1 MTGLYWPVKPLNP
14 GYRQALNSRGCVIFT
29 PRSSGMRT
37 LKALYESVEMQFF
50 DTLTK
55 KLSSLFL
62 LALVSALLYWVALN
76 IRSDIMQQLHATSL
90 DAAVLGKVQGQL
102 DVLSNAILLST
113 LFTLVMVGFMVWY
126 FRHLIV
132 RPVMFMTRALEEIAN
147 GEGDLSR
154 DLPLLTHDEI
164 RVLASTCNRFLAK
177 QREVISSIQALTVQI
192 AVESA
197 RSLKNISDS
206 SDSATD
212 QARFAREVMDQSN
225 MAVGSIEDVSQ
236 QTQGISSTTAQ
247 NLSMARDSYAE
258 LLEVTGNI
266 SQISSSLNE
275 FGGLVSGL
283 NERSSSIKSIVG
295 LIQQISS
302 QTNLLALNAA
312 IEAARAGESGRGFAV
327 VADEVRT
334 LAQNVSKATDDISR
348 NIDAMLQE
356 VSSTHE
362 QTIQIS
368 HSARETQQVVER
380 ASGHFESMIGD
391 FESTNDKLAD
401 IAAHIQQ
408 FATTNT
414 GINERV
420 TRIYSDSQAI
430 DQRMQH
436 SATATRD
443 LSGVA
448 EQVQALLGRFV
459 LGHGELD
466 AAITRASHCRDIL
479 QVRLAE
485 LHKQGVNLF
494 DQSYKLIPG
503 TDPKQY
509 MTGYTERFAQ
519 VCQEECDKLTKG
531 TRGGKVTF
539 IVDNKGYC
547 PVNNSWV
554 SLKPT
559 GDRAVDLPVC
569 RNKRMFSDP
578 IGLRAAGNKQRFL
591 LQTYLRDTGEI
602 MTEIDVPFFFD
613 GRHWGNLRMGFDAAL
628 LLGR

>member
-1 MTGLYWPVKPLNP
+1 MQSLKSLYD
-14 GYRQALNSRGCVIFT
+14 SI
-29 PRSSGMRT
+29 
-37 LKALYESVEMQFF
+37 EMHFF

-62 LALVSALLYWVALN
+62 LVLVSGLLVWVALSL
-76 IRSDIMQQLHATSL
+76 RADIVQLLHGA
-90 DAAVLGKVQGQL
+90 QL
-102 DVLSNAILLST
+102 DPALLKQVEGKLDTLGTALTLSA
-113 LFTLVMVGFMVWY
+113 LFTLGMVSFMVWY

-132 RPVMFMTRALEEIAN
+132 RPVDNMTRALEEIAS

-164 RVLASTCNRFLAK
+164 RTLASTCNRFLAK
-177 QREVISSIQALTVQI
+177 QREIISNVQALTVQI

-206 SDSATD
+206 SDSATH
-212 QARFAREVMDQSN
+212 QARFANEVMSESN
-225 MAVGSIEDVSQ
+225 IAVGRIDEVSQ
-236 QTQGISSTTAQ
+236 QTQAISATTAH
-247 NLSMARDSYAE
+247 NLGMAQDSYAE

-266 SQISSSLNE
+266 SAISNSLNE
-275 FGGLVSGL
+275 FSTLVSAL
-283 NERSSSIKSIVG
+283 NERSSNIKSVVG

-334 LAQNVSKATDDISR
+334 LAQNVSQATGDISQ
-348 NIDAMLQE
+348 NIDAMLKE
-356 VSSTHE
+356 VSTTHE
-362 QTIQIS
+362 QTARIS
-368 HSARETQQVVER
+368 QSARETQVVVER
-380 ASGHFESMIGD
+380 ATGHFEAMIGD
-391 FESTNDKLAD
+391 FESTTSKLAE
-401 IAAHIQQ
+401 IAEHIQQ
-408 FATTNT
+408 VADANT
-414 GINERV
+414 GINDRV
-420 TRIYSDSQAI
+420 TQIHADSQAI
-430 DQRMQH
+430 DQRMQR

-448 EQVQALLGRFV
+448 ERVQELLGRFV
-459 LGHGELD
+459 LGEGELD
-466 AAITRASHCRDIL
+466 AAITRATGCRDAL
-479 QVRLAE
+479 QARLATLQRE
-485 LHKQGVNLF
+485 GVNLF
-494 DQSYKLIPG
+494 DQNYKLIPN

-519 VCQEECDKLTKG
+519 ICQEEIDRLTKG
-531 TRGGKVTF
+531 TQGGIVTF

-554 SLKPT
+554 SKPPT
-559 GDRAVDLPVC
+559 GNRAVDLPVC

-578 IGLRAAGNKQRFL
+578 VGLRAAGNTQRFL

-602 MTEIDVPFFFD
+602 MTEIDVPFFFE
-613 GRHWGNLRMGFDAAL
+613 GRHWGNMRMGFDASR
-628 LLGR
+628 LLGKS

>member
-1 MTGLYWPVKPLNP
+1 M
-14 GYRQALNSRGCVIFT
+14 Q
-29 PRSSGMRT
+29 T
-37 LKALYESVEMQFF
+37 LKALYESVEKQFF

-62 LALVSALLYWVALN
+62 LVLVSALLYWVALN
-76 IRSDIMQQLHATSL
+76 IRSDIMLQLHGTQL
-90 DAAVLGKVQGQL
+90 DAAELGKIQGQL

-113 LFTLVMVGFMVWY
+113 LFTLVMVSFMVWY

-132 RPVMFMTRALEEIAN
+132 RPVMFMTHALEEIAN

-236 QTQGISSTTAQ
+236 QTQGISTTTAQ

-312 IEAARAGESGRGFAV
+312 IEAARAGEQGRGFAV
-327 VADEVRT
+327 VADEVRS
-334 LAQNVSKATDDISR
+334 LASR
-348 NIDAMLQE
+348 TQ
-356 VSSTHE
+356 SSTE
-362 QTIQIS
+362 QIQQIITSLRDGADRAVQTANKGEQIS
-368 HSARETQQVVER
+368 QESVASVE
-380 ASGHFESMIGD
+380 AVQKALD
-391 FESTNDKLAD
+391 
-401 IAAHIQQ
+401 
-408 FATTNT
+408 
-414 GINERV
+414 GISQSV
-420 TRIYSDSQAI
+420 TRITGMSQQMASASEEQSHVAENISQQITRIAQLCDESASQAQQGSQI
-430 DQRMQH
+430 SSELEEMAQYLH
-436 SATATRD
+436 S
-443 LSGVA
+443 
-448 EQVQALLGRFV
+448 
-459 LGHGELD
+459 
-466 AAITRASHCRDIL
+466 
-479 QVRLAE
+479 LAE
-485 LHKQGVNLF
+485 
-494 DQSYKLIPG
+494 
-503 TDPKQY
+503 
-509 MTGYTERFAQ
+509 RFS
-519 VCQEECDKLTKG
+519 
-531 TRGGKVTF
+531 R
-539 IVDNKGYC
+539 
-547 PVNNSWV
+547 
-554 SLKPT
+554 
-559 GDRAVDLPVC
+559 
-569 RNKRMFSDP
+569 
-578 IGLRAAGNKQRFL
+578 
-591 LQTYLRDTGEI
+591 
-602 MTEIDVPFFFD
+602 
-613 GRHWGNLRMGFDAAL
+613 
-628 LLGR
+628 

>member
-1 MTGLYWPVKPLNP
+1 M
-14 GYRQALNSRGCVIFT
+14 
-29 PRSSGMRT
+29 GMF
-37 LKALYESVEMQFF
+37 KALYESIEMQFF
-50 DTLTK
+50 DSLTK

-62 LALVSALLYWVALN
+62 LVAVSGLLYWIALS
-76 IRSDIMQQLHATSL
+76 IRADIVQQLRGAQL
-90 DAAVLGKVQGQL
+90 DAALVGQIEGSL
-102 DVLSNAILLST
+102 NGLSNAILFST
-113 LFTLVMVGFMVWY
+113 LFTLFMVSFMVWY

-132 RPVMFMTRALEEIAN
+132 RPVTHMTNALAEIAN
-147 GEGDLSR
+147 GEGDLSK

-164 RVLASTCNRFLAK
+164 RVLASTCNRFLGK
-177 QREVISSIQALTVQI
+177 QREIISNVQALTVHI

-206 SDSATD
+206 SDSATH
-212 QARFAREVMDQSN
+212 QARFAKEVMDQSN
-225 MAVGSIEDVSQ
+225 MAVGNIQEVSQ

-266 SQISSSLNE
+266 SEISSSLNE
-275 FGGLVSGL
+275 FGTLVSAL
-283 NERSSSIKSIVG
+283 NQRSTSIKSIVG

-334 LAQNVSKATDDISR
+334 LAQNVSKATDDISQ
-348 NIDAMLQE
+348 NIDAMLKE

-362 QTIQIS
+362 QTTQIS
-368 HSARETQQVVER
+368 DSARETQKVVER

-391 FESTNDKLAD
+391 FESTNGKLAD
-401 IAAHIQQ
+401 IAEHILQ
-408 FATTNT
+408 FAESNT
-414 GINERV
+414 GINDRV
-420 TRIYSDSQAI
+420 TQIYADSQSI

-448 EQVQALLGRFV
+448 ERVQTMLGKFV
-459 LGHGELD
+459 LGHGALD
-466 AAITRASHCRDIL
+466 AAITRASQCRDIL
-479 QVRLAE
+479 QERLAE
-485 LHKQGVNLF
+485 LHRSGLNLF

-509 MTGYTERFAQ
+509 LTSYTERFAQ

-531 TRGGKVTF
+531 TKGGKVSF
-539 IVDNKGYC
+539 IVDTKGYC

-554 SLKPT
+554 SKPPT
-559 GDRAVDLPVC
+559 GDRAIDLPVC

-578 IGLRAAGNKQRFL
+578 IGLRAAGNTQRFL

-613 GRHWGNLRMGFDAAL
+613 GRHWGNLRMGFDAAVL
-628 LLGR
+628 LAE

>member
-1 MTGLYWPVKPLNP
+1 MQSLKSLYD
-14 GYRQALNSRGCVIFT
+14 SI
-29 PRSSGMRT
+29 
-37 LKALYESVEMQFF
+37 EMHFF

-62 LALVSALLYWVALN
+62 LVVVSGLLFWV
-76 IRSDIMQQLHATSL
+76 ATSL
-90 DAAVLGKVQGQL
+90 RADILQQLQAAQIDAA
-102 DVLSNAILLST
+102 LLSRIEAKLDT
-113 LFTLVMVGFMVWY
+113 LGNALLLSALFTLGMVSFMVWY

-132 RPVMFMTRALEEIAN
+132 RPVDNMTRALEEIAN

-164 RVLASTCNRFLAK
+164 RTLASTCNRFLAK
-177 QREVISSIQALTVQI
+177 QREIISNVQALTVQI

-206 SDSATD
+206 SESATH
-212 QARFAREVMDQSN
+212 QARFANEVMSESN
-225 MAVGSIEDVSQ
+225 SAVGRIAEVSQ
-236 QTQGISSTTAQ
+236 QTQAISGTTAQ

-266 SQISSSLNE
+266 GAISNSLNE
-275 FGGLVSGL
+275 FGVLVSAL
-283 NERSSSIKSIVG
+283 NERSSNIKSVVG

-334 LAQNVSKATDDISR
+334 LAQNVSRATGDISQ
-348 NIDAMLQE
+348 NIDAMLKE
-356 VSSTHE
+356 VGSTHE
-362 QTIQIS
+362 QTALIS
-368 HSARETQQVVER
+368 TSARETQVVVER
-380 ASGHFESMIGD
+380 ATGHFESMIVD
-391 FESTNDKLAD
+391 FESTNGKLAE
-401 IAAHIQQ
+401 IAEHIQQ
-408 FATTNT
+408 VADANT

-420 TRIYSDSQAI
+420 TQIHADSQAI
-430 DQRMQH
+430 DERMQR

-448 EQVQALLGRFV
+448 EKVQTLLGRFV
-459 LGHGELD
+459 LGQGELD
-466 AAITRASHCRDIL
+466 AAITRASQCRDIL
-479 QVRLAE
+479 QVRLAALQRE
-485 LHKQGVNLF
+485 GVNLF
-494 DQSYKLIPG
+494 DQNYRLIPN

-519 VCQEECDKLTKG
+519 ICQEEIDKLTKG
-531 TRGGKVTF
+531 TSGGIVTF

-554 SLKPT
+554 SKAPT
-559 GDRAVDLPVC
+559 GNRAVDLPVC

-578 IGLRAAGNKQRFL
+578 VGLRAATNTQRFL

-602 MTEIDVPFFFD
+602 MTEIDVPFIFD
-613 GRHWGNLRMGFDAAL
+613 GRHWGNMRMGFDASRL
-628 LLGR
+628 LAKP

>member
-1 MTGLYWPVKPLNP
+1 
-14 GYRQALNSRGCVIFT
+14 
-29 PRSSGMRT
+29 MRMF
-37 LKALYESVEMQFF
+37 KALYESIEMQFF
-50 DTLTK
+50 DSLTK

-62 LALVSALLYWVALN
+62 LVAVSGLLYWIA
-76 IRSDIMQQLHATSL
+76 RSIESQITLQLRNAQL
-90 DAAVLGKVQGQL
+90 DAALLGQVEASLNG
-102 DVLSNAILLST
+102 LSNAILIST
-113 LFTLVMVGFMVWY
+113 LFTLCMVTFMVWY

-132 RPVMFMTRALEEIAN
+132 RPVTQMTHALEEIAN
-147 GEGDLSR
+147 GEGDLSK

-164 RVLASTCNRFLAK
+164 RTLASTCNRFLGK
-177 QREVISSIQALTVQI
+177 QREIISNVQALTVHI

-206 SDSATD
+206 SDSATH
-212 QARFAREVMDQSN
+212 QARFAKEVMDQSN
-225 MAVGSIEDVSQ
+225 MAVGNIQEVSQ

-266 SQISSSLNE
+266 SEISSSLNE
-275 FGGLVSGL
+275 FGTLVSAL
-283 NERSSSIKSIVG
+283 NQRSSSIKSIVG
-295 LIQQISS
+295 LIQKISS

-334 LAQNVSKATDDISR
+334 LAQNVSKATDDISQ

-356 VSSTHE
+356 VSSTHQ
-362 QTIQIS
+362 QTTQIS
-368 HSARETQQVVER
+368 HSARETQKVVER

-391 FESTNDKLAD
+391 FESTNDKLAE
-401 IAAHIQQ
+401 IAVHILQ
-408 FATTNT
+408 FAESNT
-414 GINERV
+414 GINDRV
-420 TRIYSDSQAI
+420 TQIYADSQSI

-448 EQVQALLGRFV
+448 EKVQTMLGKFV
-459 LGHGELD
+459 LGHGTLD
-466 AAITRASHCRDIL
+466 AAITRASQCRDVL
-479 QVRLAE
+479 QERLAE
-485 LHKQGVNLF
+485 LHRGGLNLF
-494 DQSYKLIPG
+494 DQSYKLIPN

-519 VCQEECDKLTKG
+519 ICQEECDKLTKG
-531 TRGGKVTF
+531 TKGGKVSF

-554 SLKPT
+554 SQKPT
-559 GDRAVDLPVC
+559 GDRATDLPVC
-569 RNKRMFSDP
+569 RNKRMFADP
-578 IGLRAAGNKQRFL
+578 IGLRAAANTQRFL

-602 MTEIDVPFFFD
+602 MTEIDVPFFFE
-613 GRHWGNLRMGFDAAL
+613 GRHWGNLRMGFDAAVL
-628 LLGR
+628 LAE

>member
-1 MTGLYWPVKPLNP
+1 MH
-14 GYRQALNSRGCVIFT
+14 AF
-29 PRSSGMRT
+29 
-37 LKALYESVEMQFF
+37 KALYESVERQFF
-50 DTLTK
+50 DSLTK

-62 LALVSALLYWVALN
+62 MVVVSALVYWVAVS
-76 IRSDIMQQLHATSL
+76 IRADVLLQLRSAQLPAGTLSMIE
-90 DAAVLGKVQGQL
+90 GKL
-102 DVLSNAILLST
+102 DVLSNAILGST
-113 LFTLVMVGFMVWY
+113 LFTLCLVSFMVWY

-132 RPVMFMTRALEEIAN
+132 RPVTQMTQALEGIAN
-147 GEGDLSR
+147 GEGDLSK

-177 QREVISSIQALTVQI
+177 QREIISSVQALTVNI

-206 SDSATD
+206 SDSATH
-212 QARFAREVMDQSN
+212 QARFAKEVMEQSN
-225 MAVGSIEDVSQ
+225 DAVGRIAEVSR
-236 QTQGISSTTAQ
+236 QTQGISGTTAQ
-247 NLSMARDSYAE
+247 NLSMARDSYTE

-266 SQISSSLNE
+266 SEISSSLNE
-275 FGGLVSGL
+275 FGTLVSAL
-283 NERSSSIKSIVG
+283 NQRSSSIKSIVG

-334 LAQNVSKATDDISR
+334 LAQNVSRATEDISQ
-348 NIDAMLQE
+348 NIDAMLLE

-362 QTIQIS
+362 QTTQIS
-368 HSARETQQVVER
+368 HSARETQKVVER

-391 FESTNDKLAD
+391 FESTHTKLED
-401 IAAHIQQ
+401 IASHIQQ
-408 FATTNT
+408 FADSNT
-414 GINERV
+414 GINDRV
-420 TRIYSDSQAI
+420 TQIHADSQSI

-448 EQVQALLGRFV
+448 EKVQALLGRFV
-459 LGHGELD
+459 LGHGALD
-466 AAITRASHCRDIL
+466 AGITRASHCRDRL
-479 QVRLAE
+479 QVRLAALQRE
-485 LHKQGVNLF
+485 GVNLF
-494 DQSYKLIPG
+494 DQNYKLIPG

-509 MTGYTERFAQ
+509 TTSYTERFAQ
-519 VCQEECDKLTKG
+519 ICQEECDALTKG

-539 IVDNKGYC
+539 IVDSKGYC

-554 SLKPT
+554 SKKPT
-559 GDRAVDLPVC
+559 GERAIDLPVC
-569 RNKRMFSDP
+569 RNKRMFADP
-578 IGLRAAGNKQRFL
+578 IGLRAAANQQRFL

-602 MTEIDVPFFFD
+602 MTEIDVPFFFE
-613 GRHWGNLRMGFDAAL
+613 GRHWGNLRMGFDAAQL
-628 LLGR
+628 LAE

>member
-1 MTGLYWPVKPLNP
+1 
-14 GYRQALNSRGCVIFT
+14 
-29 PRSSGMRT
+29 MRMF
-37 LKALYESVEMQFF
+37 KALYESIEKQFF
-50 DTLTK
+50 DSLTK

-62 LALVSALLYWVALN
+62 LVAVSGLLYWIA
-76 IRSDIMQQLHATSL
+76 RSIQSQITLQLRNAQL
-90 DAAVLGKVQGQL
+90 DATLLGQVEASLNG
-102 DVLSNAILLST
+102 LSNAILFST
-113 LFTLVMVGFMVWY
+113 LFTLGMVTFMVWY

-132 RPVMFMTRALEEIAN
+132 RPVTHMTHALEEIAN
-147 GEGDLSR
+147 GEGDLSK

-164 RVLASTCNRFLAK
+164 RTLASTCNRFLGK
-177 QREVISSIQALTVQI
+177 QREIISNVQALTVHI

-206 SDSATD
+206 SDSATH
-212 QARFAREVMDQSN
+212 QARFAKEVMDQSN
-225 MAVGSIEDVSQ
+225 MAVGNIQEVSQ

-266 SQISSSLNE
+266 SEISSSLNE
-275 FGGLVSGL
+275 FGTLVSAL
-283 NERSSSIKSIVG
+283 NQRSSSIKSIVG
-295 LIQQISS
+295 LIQKISS

-334 LAQNVSKATDDISR
+334 LAQNVSKATDDISQ

-362 QTIQIS
+362 QTTQIS
-368 HSARETQQVVER
+368 HSARETQKVVER

-391 FESTNDKLAD
+391 FESTNDKLAE
-401 IAAHIQQ
+401 IAVHILQ
-408 FATTNT
+408 FAESNT
-414 GINERV
+414 GINDRV
-420 TRIYSDSQAI
+420 TQIYADSHSI

-448 EQVQALLGRFV
+448 ERVQTMLGKFV
-459 LGHGELD
+459 LGHGALD
-466 AAITRASHCRDIL
+466 AAITRASQCRDIL
-479 QVRLAE
+479 QERLAA
-485 LHKQGVNLF
+485 LHRDGLNLF
-494 DQSYKLIPG
+494 DQSYQLIPN

-509 MTGYTERFAQ
+509 LTRYTERFAQ

-531 TRGGKVTF
+531 TKGGKVSF

-554 SLKPT
+554 SQKPT
-559 GDRAVDLPVC
+559 GDRATDLPVC
-569 RNKRMFSDP
+569 RNKRMFADP
-578 IGLRAAGNKQRFL
+578 IGLRAAGNTQRFL

-602 MTEIDVPFFFD
+602 MTEIDVPFFFE
-613 GRHWGNLRMGFDAAL
+613 GRHWGNLRMGFDAAVL
-628 LLGR
+628 LAE

>member
-1 MTGLYWPVKPLNP
+1 MQSLKSLYD
-14 GYRQALNSRGCVIFT
+14 SI
-29 PRSSGMRT
+29 
-37 LKALYESVEMQFF
+37 EMHFF

-62 LALVSALLYWVALN
+62 LVVVSGLLFWVAIDL
-76 IRSDIMQQLHATSL
+76 RADILQQLHTAQI
-90 DAAVLGKVQGQL
+90 DAA
-102 DVLSNAILLST
+102 LLSQIEAKLDT
-113 LFTLVMVGFMVWY
+113 LGTALLLSALFTLAMVSFMVWY

-132 RPVMFMTRALEEIAN
+132 RPVDNMTRALEEIAN

-164 RVLASTCNRFLAK
+164 RTLASTCNRFLAK
-177 QREVISSIQALTVQI
+177 QREIISNVQALTVQI

-206 SDSATD
+206 SESATH
-212 QARFAREVMDQSN
+212 QARFANEVMSESN
-225 MAVGSIEDVSQ
+225 SAVGRIEEVSQ
-236 QTQGISSTTAQ
+236 QTQAISGTTAQ

-266 SQISSSLNE
+266 GAISHSLSE
-275 FGGLVSGL
+275 FGTLVSAL
-283 NERSSSIKSIVG
+283 NQRSSNIKSIVG

-334 LAQNVSKATDDISR
+334 LAQNVSRATDDISQ
-348 NIDAMLQE
+348 NIDAMLKE
-356 VSSTHE
+356 VGSTHE
-362 QTIQIS
+362 QTALIS
-368 HSARETQQVVER
+368 TSARETQVVVER
-380 ASGHFESMIGD
+380 ATGHFESMIVD
-391 FESTNDKLAD
+391 FESTNGKLAE
-401 IAAHIQQ
+401 IAEHIQQ
-408 FATTNT
+408 VADANT

-420 TRIYSDSQAI
+420 TQIHADSQAI
-430 DQRMQH
+430 DQRMQR

-448 EQVQALLGRFV
+448 ERVQTLLGRFV
-459 LGHGELD
+459 LGQGELD
-466 AAITRASHCRDIL
+466 AAITRASQCRDIL
-479 QVRLAE
+479 QSRLAALQRE
-485 LHKQGVNLF
+485 GVNLF
-494 DQSYKLIPG
+494 DQNYRLIAN

-519 VCQEECDKLTKG
+519 ICQEEIDKLTKG
-531 TRGGKVTF
+531 TPGGIVTF

-554 SLKPT
+554 SKAPT
-559 GDRAVDLPVC
+559 GNRAVDLPVC

-578 IGLRAAGNKQRFL
+578 VGLRAATNTQRFL

-602 MTEIDVPFFFD
+602 MTEIDVPFIFD
-613 GRHWGNLRMGFDAAL
+613 GRHWGNMRMGFDASRL
-628 LLGR
+628 LAKS

>member
-1 MTGLYWPVKPLNP
+1 
-14 GYRQALNSRGCVIFT
+14 
-29 PRSSGMRT
+29 MRMF
-37 LKALYESVEMQFF
+37 KALYESIEMQFF
-50 DTLTK
+50 DSLTK

-62 LALVSALLYWVALN
+62 LVAVSGLLYWIA
-76 IRSDIMQQLHATSL
+76 RSIESQITLQLRNAQL
-90 DAAVLGKVQGQL
+90 DAALLGQVEASLNG
-102 DVLSNAILLST
+102 LSNAILIST
-113 LFTLVMVGFMVWY
+113 LFTLCMVTFMVWY

-132 RPVMFMTRALEEIAN
+132 RPVTHMTHALEEIAN
-147 GEGDLSR
+147 GEGDLSK

-164 RVLASTCNRFLAK
+164 RTLASTCNRFLGK
-177 QREVISSIQALTVQI
+177 QREIISNVQALTVHI

-206 SDSATD
+206 SDSATH
-212 QARFAREVMDQSN
+212 QARFAKEVMDQSN
-225 MAVGSIEDVSQ
+225 MAVGNIQEVSQ

-266 SQISSSLNE
+266 SEISSSLNE
-275 FGGLVSGL
+275 FGTLVSAL
-283 NERSSSIKSIVG
+283 NQRSSSIKSIVG
-295 LIQQISS
+295 LIQKISS

-334 LAQNVSKATDDISR
+334 LAQNVSKATDDISH
-348 NIDAMLQE
+348 NIDAMLLE

-362 QTIQIS
+362 QTTQIS
-368 HSARETQQVVER
+368 HSARETQKVVER

-391 FESTNDKLAD
+391 FESTNDKLAE
-401 IAAHIQQ
+401 IAVHILQ
-408 FATTNT
+408 FAESNT
-414 GINERV
+414 GINDRV
-420 TRIYSDSQAI
+420 TQIYADSQSI

-448 EQVQALLGRFV
+448 ERVQTMLGKFV
-459 LGHGELD
+459 LGHGALD
-466 AAITRASHCRDIL
+466 AAITRASQCRDIL
-479 QVRLAE
+479 QERLAE
-485 LHKQGVNLF
+485 LHRGGLNLF
-494 DQSYKLIPG
+494 DQSYQLIPN

-509 MTGYTERFAQ
+509 LTRYTERFAQ

-531 TRGGKVTF
+531 TKGGKVSF

-554 SLKPT
+554 SQKPT
-559 GDRAVDLPVC
+559 GDRATDLPVC
-569 RNKRMFSDP
+569 RNKRMFADP
-578 IGLRAAGNKQRFL
+578 IGLRAAGNTQRFL

-602 MTEIDVPFFFD
+602 MTEIDVPFFFE
-613 GRHWGNLRMGFDAAL
+613 GRHWGNLRMGFDAAVL
-628 LLGR
+628 LAE

>member
-1 MTGLYWPVKPLNP
+1 MGT
-14 GYRQALNSRGCVIFT
+14 F
-29 PRSSGMRT
+29 
-37 LKALYESVEMQFF
+37 KALYESIEMQFF
-50 DTLTK
+50 DSLTK

-62 LALVSALLYWVALN
+62 LVAISGLLYWIALS
-76 IRSDIMQQLHATSL
+76 IRADIVQQLRGAQL
-90 DAAVLGKVQGQL
+90 DAALLGQIEGSL
-102 DVLSNAILLST
+102 NGLSNAILFST
-113 LFTLVMVGFMVWY
+113 LFTLFMVSFMVWY

-132 RPVMFMTRALEEIAN
+132 RPVTHMTNALAEIAN
-147 GEGDLSR
+147 GEGDLSK

-164 RVLASTCNRFLAK
+164 RVLASTCNRFLGK
-177 QREVISSIQALTVQI
+177 QREIISNVQALTVHI

-206 SDSATD
+206 SDSATH
-212 QARFAREVMDQSN
+212 QARFAKEVMDQSN
-225 MAVGSIEDVSQ
+225 MAVGNIQEVSQ

-266 SQISSSLNE
+266 SEISSSLNE
-275 FGGLVSGL
+275 FGTLVSAL
-283 NERSSSIKSIVG
+283 NQRSTSIKSIVG

-334 LAQNVSKATDDISR
+334 LAQNVSKATDDISQ
-348 NIDAMLQE
+348 NIDAMLKE

-362 QTIQIS
+362 QTTQIS
-368 HSARETQQVVER
+368 HSARETQKVVER

-391 FESTNDKLAD
+391 FESTNGKLAD
-401 IAAHIQQ
+401 IAEHILQ
-408 FATTNT
+408 FAESNT
-414 GINERV
+414 GINDRV
-420 TRIYSDSQAI
+420 TQIYADSQSI

-448 EQVQALLGRFV
+448 ERVQTMLGKFV
-459 LGHGELD
+459 LGHGALD
-466 AAITRASHCRDIL
+466 AAITRASKCRDIL
-479 QVRLAE
+479 QERLAE
-485 LHKQGVNLF
+485 LHRSGLNLF

-509 MTGYTERFAQ
+509 LTSYTERFAQ

-531 TRGGKVTF
+531 TKGGKVSF
-539 IVDNKGYC
+539 IVDTKGYC

-554 SLKPT
+554 SKPPT
-559 GDRAVDLPVC
+559 GDRAIDLPVC

-578 IGLRAAGNKQRFL
+578 IGLRAAGNTQRFL

-613 GRHWGNLRMGFDAAL
+613 GRHWGNLRMGFDAAVL
-628 LLGR
+628 LAE

>member
-1 MTGLYWPVKPLNP
+1 
-14 GYRQALNSRGCVIFT
+14 
-29 PRSSGMRT
+29 
-37 LKALYESVEMQFF
+37 
-50 DTLTK
+50 
-55 KLSSLFL
+55 
-62 LALVSALLYWVALN
+62 
-76 IRSDIMQQLHATSL
+76 
-90 DAAVLGKVQGQL
+90 
-102 DVLSNAILLST
+102 
-113 LFTLVMVGFMVWY
+113 
-126 FRHLIV
+126 
-132 RPVMFMTRALEEIAN
+132 
-147 GEGDLSR
+147 
-154 DLPLLTHDEI
+154 
-164 RVLASTCNRFLAK
+164 
-177 QREVISSIQALTVQI
+177 
-192 AVESA
+192 
-197 RSLKNISDS
+197 
-206 SDSATD
+206 
-212 QARFAREVMDQSN
+212 
-225 MAVGSIEDVSQ
+225 
-236 QTQGISSTTAQ
+236 
-247 NLSMARDSYAE
+247 
-258 LLEVTGNI
+258 
-266 SQISSSLNE
+266 
-275 FGGLVSGL
+275 
-283 NERSSSIKSIVG
+283 
-295 LIQQISS
+295 
-302 QTNLLALNAA
+302 
-312 IEAARAGESGRGFAV
+312 RAGESGRGFAV

-448 EQVQALLGRFV
+448 EKVQALLGRFV

-466 AAITRASHCRDIL
+466 AAITRASQCRDIL

-485 LHKQGVNLF
+485 LHNQGVNLF

-578 IGLRAAGNKQRFL
+578 IGLRAAGNQQRFL

-602 MTEIDVPFFFD
+602 MTEIDVPFFFE

-628 LLGR
+628 LLGK